1 MLETIIEYSGD
12 RYVVTSR
19 YLNGEP
25 YTSKSDNSTLL
36 YHRWDG
42 TPWMILYPSG
52 KFWLELFGGHRDT
65 DGRLQLQGNF
75 QVEDDHLTLNALE
88 SSRFRGS
95 SIRTFNLQGNQ
106 STIYANDGVFKG
118 TCSLRIPKQ
127 NSSFDRPIFDFQL
140 KQAILTDEL
149 GNISHHFVNL

>member
-1 MLETIIEYSGD
+1 MFHTIKYSGD

-25 YTSKSDNSTLL
+25 YTSKSDNSTVL

-52 KFWLELFGGHRDT
+52 KFSLELFGGHRDT
-65 DGRLQLQGNF
+65 DGRLQLEGNF
-75 QVEDDHLTLNALE
+75 PHDFFPHLTLNALG

-95 SIRTFNLQGNQ
+95 SIRAFNLQGNQ
-106 STIYANDGVFKG
+106 CTIYSNDGVFKG
-118 TCSLRIPKQ
+118 TCSLSIPKQ

-140 KQAILTDEL
+140 KQAILTDGL
-149 GNISHHFVNL
+149 GNTSHHFVNL